1 MNVRLS
7 ILLVVVL
14 ILIGGTVGITQVL
27 STKEPREQEA
37 WFFKLNPEDIK
48 QISVTHNDER
58 VDYAYEGDQWVIKD
72 GEDTPVFLEAW
83 AGTTLLLS
91 GPRSS
96 RGLDIEI
103 YDPAEYGFDPPQTEV
118 QIVDK
123 SGFPLKFELGDPT
136 PDGENWYAR
145 LEGPTRLFTIASS
158 WCEVISRLA
167 TEPPYPP
174 SPEGEGEEVIPDNA
188 GT

>member
-7 ILLVVVL
+7 ILLVIVL
-14 ILIGGTVGITQVL
+14 ILVGGSVGITQAL
-27 STKEPREQEA
+27 RTKEPREQEP
-37 WFFKLNPEDIK
+37 WLFKVNVGDIR
-48 QISVTHNDER
+48 QISVTHNEDHM
-58 VDYAYEGDQWVIKD
+58 DYNYEGTQWVIKD
-72 GEDTPVFLEAW
+72 GNDTPVFTDRW

-96 RGLDIEI
+96 RALDIEI
-103 YDPAEYGFDPPQTEV
+103 YDAAEYGLDSPQTKV

-123 SGFPLKFELGDPT
+123 SGFPLRFELGDPT
-136 PDGENWYAR
+136 PDGDNWYAR
-145 LEGPTRLFTIASS
+145 LEGSASLFTVASA
-158 WCEVISRLA
+158 WGEVISRLA

-174 SPEGEGEEVIPDNA
+174 SPGDEGGSVISDDT